1 MVFSRNF
8 NQWVRYNDTQEDV
21 SDRSISSEDAIINC
35 VDNNN
40 DHDDNDGRIYEKKDT
55 RNRSS
60 SFSKLREGVD
70 VKDMNKSFT
79 KLMKSMKE
87 SERLSYM
94 NESFTKLK
102 KNMNENKQL
111 NNMNAS
117 FANLQES
124 IRENELNKSIT
135 SCCKKSSN
143 SLVKYWR
150 NNSYKKRMIIILS
163 TVVISLLFIIII
175 GASIGTT
182 RRNNN
187 SPSSSSPITETTTLV
202 GDEGLFD
209 FSDIDDGSSSD
220 IIADT
225 ITPTAMLS
233 RIPSMVPS
241 VVPSAQNST
250 EPSVAPS
257 TSKPSNLSD
266 YPSLTPST
274 TPSKSSKPSSLS
286 SILPS
291 DIASSNPTWIPTE
304 QVQPV
309 ARPPVLPFVNTE
321 DSDSITTFCVIADVP
336 YTQIELDQ
344 LPGQIASQMDGCE
357 FLIHLGDIFVGDTE
371 CNIEDYASI
380 QNIMLES
387 HVPTFVVPGDNE
399 WNDCQRKNIDTGWN
413 HWTDHFLE
421 FENNWN
427 HTFSIMRQPDYEE
440 NFYFIH
446 KRTLFFGLNIVAGRV
461 HNETEWKTRL
471 QSEYLWVKDVM
482 ELNLQETETADGVI
496 LMAHAHPSE
505 DHRQFFN
512 AFRIFIKNELEN
524 KFPILYLHGDGHNF
538 MYTPN
543 FNNQSNFLRMQ
554 HEGGTNEP
562 VLKIMAGPQRIGRR
576 STAYD
581 AFQYDRQLHFLNNKQ
596 KED

>member
-1 MVFSRNF
+1 MVFSRSSNP
-8 NQWVRYNDTQEDV
+8 WVKYNDTQEDV
-21 SDRSISSEDAIINC
+21 SVSSENAVNYC
-35 VDNNN
+35 VGNNN
-40 DHDDNDGRIYEKKDT
+40 DHDDNDGKIYEKKDT
-55 RNRSS
+55 KNTSS
-60 SFSKLREGVD
+60 SFSKVRKGVN
-70 VKDMNKSFT
+70 VKNINKSFT
-79 KLMKSMKE
+79 KLKKSVKE
-87 SERLSYM
+87 SERLSNM

-102 KNMNENKQL
+102 KNMNE
-111 NNMNAS
+111 NAS

-124 IRENELNKSIT
+124 IRENELNKSVT
-135 SCCKKSSN
+135 NCWKKTSN

-150 NNSYKKRMIIILS
+150 NSSYKKRMIIILS

-175 GASIGTT
+175 GASVGIT
-182 RRNNN
+182 RRNNG
-187 SPSSSSPITETTTLV
+187 SSSSSSPITETTTQA

-209 FSDIDDGSSSD
+209 FSGLDDGSSSD
-220 IIADT
+220 IIIDT

-233 RIPSMVPS
+233 RIPSMMPS
-241 VVPSAQNST
+241 VVPSDQNST

-257 TSKPSNLSD
+257 TSEPSNPSD
-266 YPSLTPST
+266 YSSLTPST

-286 SILPS
+286 SNLPS

-309 ARPPVLPFVNTE
+309 ARPPVLPFVNTK
-321 DSDSITTFCVIADVP
+321 DSDLITTFCVIADVP
-336 YTQIELDQ
+336 YTQIELDE

-357 FLIHLGDIFVGDTE
+357 FLIHLGDIFIGDTE
-371 CNIEDYASI
+371 CNIEDYAII
-380 QNIMLES
+380 QNVMLES
-387 HVPTFVVPGDNE
+387 HVPAFLVPGDNE

-461 HNETEWKTRL
+461 HNETEWKARL
-471 QSEYLWVKDVM
+471 QSEYLWVEDIM
-482 ELNLQETETADGVI
+482 ELNLREMETADGAI

-505 DHRQFFN
+505 DHREFFN
-512 AFRIFIKNELEN
+512 AFRIFIKNELDN
-524 KFPILYLHGDGHNF
+524 KFPVLYLHGDGHNF
-538 MYTPN
+538 IYTPN
-543 FNNQSNFLRMQ
+543 FNNQSNFLRIQ

-576 STAYD
+576 ATVYD
-581 AFQYDRQLHFLNNKQ
+581 AFQYDRQLHFLNNKK